1 MSARKGRLRDF
12 GVYRLPDGTE
22 VVAVPEVDGCHLY
35 RLDGWPGN
43 SRRVGD
49 YIVYRS
55 GLIRRGGELTGWH
68 SMDIKDTGRTVRPG

>member
-1 MSARKGRLRDF
+1 MSAREGKLRNF
-12 GVYRLPDGTE
+12 GIYRLPDGGE

-55 GLIRRGGELTGWH
+55 GLIRARGRLTGWH
-68 SMDIKDTGRTVRPG
+68 SKDLTDTGRTAR